1 MSKVLDQIKFIKQPI
16 INVEGGNVF
25 RIMKKSDFEEFNFK
39 EAYFSSIDFNFIKG
53 WKMQLKMSSNICVP
67 IGNVKF
73 TFVSEDFKKYKTF
86 CIGEDNY
93 GIITIPP
100 KVWYSFKGISEKT
113 SLILNIANSE
123 HNVNDIKKINLDEF
137 PLKINL

>member
-1 MSKVLDQIKFIKQPI
+1 MIKDLDQIKFIKQPI
-16 INVEGGNVF
+16 INVEGGNVC
-25 RIMKKSDFEEFNFK
+25 RVMKRSDFEEFNFQ

-73 TFVSEDFKKYKTF
+73 TFVSEDFKKHKTF
-86 CIGEDNY
+86 LIGEDNY

-100 KVWYSFKGISEKT
+100 KIWYSFKGISKKKEL
-113 SLILNIANSE
+113 LI
-123 HNVNDIKKINLDEF
+123 
-137 PLKINL
+137 